1 MKDIHNHLLYGLDD
15 GSFSLDSSIEILNN
29 LYNRGVTDIVLTPHY
44 IIGTDYN
51 SNNRKKIELMDELQ
65 KNTKVKLYIGNEV
78 YIDNDILKYID
89 KKEISTINNSK
100 YLLIELPL
108 NEKLSC
114 YKEIIFE
121 LIEGGIVPVIA
132 HPERYSY
139 LSINDLEDL
148 IKQGCLFQGNI
159 TSLIGKYGINAK
171 RNLKLLLKKNMIHVL
186 GTDIHRND
194 VDIKECEKRLKSLVD
209 YNIYLDITT
218 RNFDKII
225 NNENVQVYDIK
236 RVGSFFNKEKIR

>member
-1 MKDIHNHLLYGLDD
+1 MVLYQ
-15 GSFSLDSSIEILNN
+15 
-29 LYNRGVTDIVLTPHY
+29 
-44 IIGTDYN
+44 
-51 SNNRKKIELMDELQ
+51 KLQ
-65 KNTKVKLYIGNEV
+65 
-78 YIDNDILKYID
+78 
-89 KKEISTINNSK
+89 
-100 YLLIELPL
+100 
-108 NEKLSC
+108 
-114 YKEIIFE
+114 
-121 LIEGGIVPVIA
+121 
-132 HPERYSY
+132 
-139 LSINDLEDL
+139 DL